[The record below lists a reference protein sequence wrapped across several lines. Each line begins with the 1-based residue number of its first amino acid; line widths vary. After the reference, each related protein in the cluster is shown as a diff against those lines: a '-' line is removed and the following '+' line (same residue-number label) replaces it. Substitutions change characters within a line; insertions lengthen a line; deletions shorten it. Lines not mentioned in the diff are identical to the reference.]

1 MSVGSSD
8 NGNLRA
14 IESRRKLSHIPL
26 LNGTVDAELSLPPQV
41 RRATVL
47 TDPVKEDESSF
58 SHPENMPSILG
69 GRLAKK
75 VANSK
80 MFYGKDNF
88 YPDRYDTLDERKGRR
103 RGKMKKKQ
111 SVATRK
117 QQKESNTNGN
127 STKPTSPYT
136 MQNPCPIQSP
146 FPLKKFSIPIVRAP
160 LHVSDS
166 RESPLTSST
175 PPFSP
180 LSSLDT
186 SITNY
191 STSPD

>member
-1 MSVGSSD
+1 MPVGSSD
-8 NGNLRA
+8 NENLKT
-14 IESRRKLSHIPL
+14 IESRRKLSHIPH
-26 LNGTVDAELSLPPQV
+26 LNGTVDIELSLPPRV

-80 MFYGKDNF
+80 MFLGKDNF
-88 YPDRYDTLDERKGRR
+88 YPDRCDSLDERKSRR

-111 SVATRK
+111 SVVIRK
-117 QQKESNTNGN
+117 HQKEFNTNGN
-127 STKPTSPYT
+127 SMKPTSYT
-136 MQNPCPIQSP
+136 MRNPCPIQSP
-146 FPLKKFSIPIVRAP
+146 FPLKNFSIPIVRAP
-160 LHVSDS
+160 LHVSGS
-166 RESPLTSST
+166 QESPLTNST

-180 LSSLDT
+180 SSSLNT
-186 SITNY
+186 SITSY